1 MITTYSW
8 LDQYKTIVINTIP
21 EYFGIEVEIISKY
34 EALRLTSGINQTLA
48 ITSGINQTLAIT
60 SGIDQT
66 LALNSKM
73 DLETAS

>member
-8 LDQYKTIVINTIP
+8 FDQYKTIAINTIP

-34 EALRLTSGINQTLA
+34 EALRLTSGIDQTLA
-48 ITSGINQTLAIT
+48 AT

-66 LALNSKM
+66 LTLNSKM
-73 DLETAS
+73 DIEAAS